1 MVVKMSSSN
10 GSGLALAGSEAASA
24 QTTGGGGPESGT
36 TGSAAT
42 VADSNQSDDEH
53 GGDLGSSN
61 DSDSMGFDDDDN
73 GSDLMST
80 GGLGD
85 DITAQ
90 LAAAGNLS
98 LEATFARDTHAIV
111 ILPIDSRYSKLFALV
126 CKLERVEMLFDPK
139 LWSHWFVH
147 LELRLTD

>member
-1 MVVKMSSSN
+1 MQKKRTRNWKANRASLRFSLQMVVKMSSSN

-36 TGSAAT
+36 TGSGAT

-73 GSDLMST
+73 GSFLPSCF
-80 GGLGD
+80 
-85 DITAQ
+85 
-90 LAAAGNLS
+90 NL
-98 LEATFARDTHAIV
+98 LCFEALRPQ
-111 ILPIDSRYSKLFALV
+111 PIKREEPS
-126 CKLERVEMLFDPK
+126 
-139 LWSHWFVH
+139 
-147 LELRLTD
+147 